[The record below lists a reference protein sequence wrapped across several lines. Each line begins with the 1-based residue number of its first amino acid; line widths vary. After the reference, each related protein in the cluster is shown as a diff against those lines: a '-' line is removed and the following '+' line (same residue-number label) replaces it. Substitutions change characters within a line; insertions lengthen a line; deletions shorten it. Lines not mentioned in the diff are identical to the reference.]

1 MAVEQFKIV
10 PQVVFCKSSTFCWSS
25 SGLVHSEPNCNKLS
39 KYTIGRKV
47 TSWGFFRLVLL
58 PSYLTVPRKLWTV
71 EIKHFGPV
79 FSVHCPVVA
88 SALNSTRAERELI
101 VLNYRLLIY
110 KCETATVTTVRPK
123 RTKLVH
129 SDQFCRHLIMAE
141 MTVTSVSCPLFKL
154 ISNKRT
160 KLDCSR
166 VQDALFFLQIVSL
179 IHTVVIIVWTRMPEY
194 KRFQFLF

>member
-1 MAVEQFKIV
+1 MANNKDNKNVIQNTL
-10 PQVVFCKSSTFCWSS
+10 ST
-25 SGLVHSEPNCNKLS
+25 
-39 KYTIGRKV
+39 I
-47 TSWGFFRLVLL
+47 
-58 PSYLTVPRKLWTV
+58 LWTQY
-71 EIKHFGPV
+71 FGCGRRLPRLTPTFNTLRI

-101 VLNYRLLIY
+101 VLNYRLQIY

-154 ISNKRT
+154 ISNKHT

-166 VQDALFFLQIVSL
+166 VQEAL
-179 IHTVVIIVWTRMPEY
+179 Y
-194 KRFQFLF
+194 K